1 MFHKIFVGDQERVL
15 ALKKGRFY
23 DILGPGEHIL
33 IGFGFTFQK
42 FQVRDLYF
50 ENEWSDFI
58 RKQRPAIA
66 EEHFTIVETGDAQVA
81 VIFQDGKLSR
91 VMAPGKRAMFW
102 RGSVAISAQVFD
114 VKTSI
119 EVPREMQTALTRLG
133 GVGLSGATT
142 HVVDEG
148 KTGLL
153 FVDSRFVRLLSPGTH
168 MFWAAAGAIRVDVVD
183 LRAQAIEVPG
193 QEILTRDKVSLRVN
207 IWAEFQVTDAVQAR
221 SAVKDFMDAL
231 YKSLQFAVRQSLG
244 KRSLDEVLAE
254 KVDVSEDAAAKV
266 RADMAALGVRVGAIA
281 IKDVILPGEM
291 RDILNQVVTAEKQA
305 QANLIR
311 RREETAA
318 TRSLLNTAKLL
329 EDNPI
334 LLRLKELETL
344 ERVVEKVDRISINGG
359 LDSLLGDLVRIRNSD
374 N

>member
-1 MFHKIFVGDQERVL
+1 MFRKVFIGDQERVL
-15 ALKKGRFY
+15 VLKKGRFY
-23 DILGPGEHIL
+23 DILGPGDHYL
-33 IGFGFTFQK
+33 IGFGFTLQK

-50 ENEWSDFI
+50 ENEWTDFV
-58 RKQRPAIA
+58 RKECPAVA
-66 EEHFTIVETGDAQVA
+66 DEHFVIVETGDTQVA
-81 VIFQDGKLSR
+81 AIFLDGKLSR
-91 VMAPGKRAMFW
+91 VLGPGKRAMFW
-102 RGSVAISAQVFD
+102 RGPVTITARLFD
-114 VKTSI
+114 AKADI
-119 EVPREMQTALTRLG
+119 DVPRDLHGALQRLG
-133 GVGLSGATT
+133 GPGISGSTA

-153 FVDSRFVRLLSPGTH
+153 YVDSKFVRLLAPGTH
-168 MFWAAAGAIRVDVVD
+168 MFWVAAGAIRVDIVD
-183 LRAQAIEVPG
+183 LRVQACEVPG

-207 IWAEFQVTDAVQAR
+207 IWAEFQVVDPLRAR
-221 SAVKDFMDAL
+221 QSVKDYTDAL
-231 YKSLQFAVRQSLG
+231 YKALQFAVRQSLG
-244 KRSLDEVLAE
+244 KKSLDEVLAE
-254 KVDVSEDAAAKV
+254 KVDVNEESTAKV
-266 RADMAALGVRVGAIA
+266 RNDMAAIGVRVGAIA

-344 ERVVEKVDRISINGG
+344 ERVVEKVDRISVAGG
-359 LDSLLGDLVRIRNSD
+359 LDSLLGDLVRIREELS
-374 N
+374 